1 MLLMT
6 LVAAGV
12 VGTLSVT
19 SATEDALIASHNK
32 FMALESSRSVALSDY
47 LKSINQDL
55 STLATNRQTVEA
67 LNEFNQAYAGFMGSA
82 EGYLQNAYIKN
93 NTHPLGSKHLLDYV
107 PDGSAYSEVHK
118 RHHKWFR
125 QFLTEKGY
133 YDIFLINKEGS
144 IVYTVFKENDFATN
158 LQTGAWKDTDI
169 ATVYREVKANAREGY
184 RYFADFKPYAPSNN
198 VPAAFV
204 GMPIM
209 NETGEFEGVLAF
221 QMPIGRINEIMQV
234 AVGMGDSGET
244 YLVGADYLMRSDSRF
259 SKESTILSTKV
270 ETNTVK
276 AALEGK
282 SGVDTIKDY
291 RGIEVVSAYGPIEF
305 NGTKWAVIAEIDTDE
320 VMKPIRSMQMKM
332 LGGVT
337 VTLVLIGVIALM
349 SARRIARP
357 ISATTATMEKLAR
370 GELETKVEG
379 GERGDEIGAMART
392 LETFKNALIAQ
403 REAEAAQRR
412 DAEEKLA
419 RSERIENLIANF
431 ETKVGVMVTT
441 LSSSASQME
450 STASIMSS
458 AAEETS
464 VQSATVS
471 SASEQSACSVQTVAA
486 STEEMSSS
494 IREIS
499 GQVMQS
505 SAVATQAVEEATRT
519 KDAVNHLAMAAREI
533 GDVINLIGAI
543 AEQTNLLALN
553 ATIEAARAGDAGKG
567 FSVVASE
574 VKALATQTAKATD
587 DIRDKIERIQGA
599 TTNSEEAMDRIV
611 GVIEKVSEIATVIAA
626 AVEEQNQATQEI
638 TRNIQQVSDGTAEVS
653 KNILDVQKAAESTG
667 QSAIFVQQ
675 AAVSLGEQSVTL
687 QKEVQ
692 EFIAAVRTA

>member
-1 MLLMT
+1 MT
-6 LVAAGV
+6 LTAASV
-12 VGTLSVT
+12 VGVLSIT
-19 SATEDALIASHNK
+19 SSTKDALTASHEK
-32 FMALESSRSVALSDY
+32 FLALEASRSAALGDY

-55 STLATNRQTVEA
+55 STLSTAHQTRDA
-67 LNEFNQAYAGFMGSA
+67 LAEFSQAYGEILGAP
-82 EGYLQNAYIKN
+82 EGYLHNAYIKN
-93 NTHPLGSKHLLDYV
+93 NTHPLGSKHLLDYAA
-107 PDGSAYSEVHK
+107 DGSAYSEVHK
-118 RHHKWFR
+118 NHHKWFR

-133 YDIFLINKEGS
+133 YDIFLINKDGA
-144 IVYTVFKENDFATN
+144 IVYTVFKENDFGTN
-158 LQTGAWKDTDI
+158 LKTGEWKDTDI
-169 ATVYREVKANAREGY
+169 GKVFREVSANPREGY

-204 GMPIM
+204 GMPIFDDA
-209 NETGEFEGVLAF
+209 GAFAGVLAF

-234 AVGMGDSGET
+234 SVGMGESGET
-244 YLVGADYLMRSDSRF
+244 YLVGGDYLMRSDSRF

-270 ETNTVK
+270 ETETVK
-276 AALEGK
+276 TALEGK
-282 SGVDTIKDY
+282 SGVEQIKDY
-291 RGIEVVSAYGPIEF
+291 RGTDVISAYGPVEF
-305 NGTKWAVIAEIDTDE
+305 NGTKWAVIAEIDMAE
-320 VMKPIRSMQMKM
+320 VMKPIRSLQMQIV
-332 LGGVT
+332 GGAL
-337 VTLVLIGVIALM
+337 VTLLVIGVVALF
-349 SARRIARP
+349 SARRIAQP
-357 ISATTATMEKLAR
+357 ISATTRTMELLAK
-370 GELETKVEG
+370 GELETKVTG

-412 DAEEKLA
+412 DSEEKLA
-419 RSERIENLIANF
+419 RSKRVEALIADF
-431 ETKVGVMVTT
+431 ENKVGIMVTT
-441 LSSSASQME
+441 LSSAASQME
-450 STASIMSS
+450 STASVMSA

-464 VQSATVS
+464 VQSATVA

-499 GQVMQS
+499 GQVLQS
-505 SAVATQAVEEATRT
+505 SAVATQAVEEATKT
-519 KDAVNHLAMAAREI
+519 KGAVGNLAQAAREI

-599 TTNSEEAMDRIV
+599 TTHSEEAMDRIV
-611 GVIEKVSEIATVIAA
+611 DVIEKVSEISTVIAA

-638 TRNIQQVSDGTAEVS
+638 TKNIQQVSDGTAEVS

-675 AAVSLGEQSVTL
+675 AAGSLGEQSVTL
-687 QKEVQ
+687 RKEVQ
-692 EFIAAVRTA
+692 EFIAAVRAA